1 MKKWNSISVKLRIVV
16 ILITIISMLLVGF
29 VARRFMVRIKEKTET
44 LVIDELQNKLTDIVN
59 EKNSVAELTLNR
71 YVNYLDMQ
79 VSLLELIY
87 NNPDDYV
94 KHYIPMRSADEP
106 EVYLSQ
112 RSYDSKSIDKNI
124 VADEIALYSNLE
136 SIWHPMMEKDGGT
149 IATSY
154 VGFESGFMISYDK
167 NASKAE
173 YDDDDGEVYFPHRSR
188 TWYQKAKYAKK
199 TIFTDLSQDFFGR
212 GLSLTCAKPFYFNG
226 EFAGVVAMDILIDDL
241 RKSIINIDVEKDY
254 TSDYAFLVNE
264 DGDIIASPFMDKD
277 TSEFENIK
285 NQDSEFYSISDNIL
299 NKKEGMEKVNDLYIV
314 YTPIK
319 IANWVLCV
327 YVPSEV
333 ILRPVINI
341 ENSIRLVTNIFTCLI
356 IIICIIVY
364 FVVRFMSNHITY
376 PILKLKKDVEYISNG
391 NLDYKA
397 TIIGNDEISELAG
410 SFNEMTNS
418 LKKYI
423 EDITTLTADRE
434 RIGAELNVATH
445 IQKSM
450 LPSIFPAFPNDKRF
464 DIYATM
470 NPAKEVGGDF
480 YDFFKIDDKHIAIVV
495 ADVSGKGVPAALFMV
510 IGKTLIKDHTK
521 YNVNLS
527 DTFYKVNNMLC
538 ESNSE
543 DLFITAFE
551 AVINIETGHMKYINA
566 GHELPFIYKNGVWT
580 MENIKPGFV
589 LAGMENM
596 KFAGG
601 EMFLNKGDKLFQYT
615 DGVPEATN
623 INNELYG
630 IERLEKTLNKNLNKN
645 MRELLPAIKS
655 DIDKFVGEA
664 PQFDDITMLGFE
676 LK

>member
-29 VARRFMVRIKEKTET
+29 VARRFMIRIKEKTET

-173 YDDDDGEVYFPHRSR
+173 YDDDGEVYFPHRSR

-299 NKKEGMEKVNDLYIV
+299 SKKEGMEKVNDLYIV

-333 ILRPVINI
+333 ILRPVNNI

-376 PILKLKKDVEYISNG
+376 PILKLKKDVEFISNG

-601 EMFLNKGDKLFQYT
+601 ELFLNKGDKLFQYT

>member
-173 YDDDDGEVYFPHRSR
+173 YDDDGEVYFPHRSR